1 LGLAFYFI
9 VTSTLLVAWFSPIY
23 AARIQL
29 APIDFAIKEP
39 FFILALA
46 PVMVYGTIATIRG
59 IIERGVRR

>member
-1 LGLAFYFI
+1 M
-9 VTSTLLVAWFSPIY
+9 
-23 AARIQL
+23 ARIQL

-59 IIERGVRR
+59 IIERGVQK